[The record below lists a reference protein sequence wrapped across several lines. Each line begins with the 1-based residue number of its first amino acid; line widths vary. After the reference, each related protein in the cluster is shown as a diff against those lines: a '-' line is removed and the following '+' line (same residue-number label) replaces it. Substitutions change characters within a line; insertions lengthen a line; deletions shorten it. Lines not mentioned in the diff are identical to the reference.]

1 MQHNTANPGPLFAT
15 PTAATEPF
23 INLIDFQSAARLPY
37 WEWFTEFAVARG
49 VSYKN
54 FVMNTQQ
61 LPATLANWRLHPQSP
76 WAFRNVDRLLP
87 VATIKAATARTLPE
101 GTPLNLSKFKF
112 EWQGRQ
118 RNLAEVIETSNTDAF
133 IVLHDGRIVA
143 ERYINGD
150 AKTRHIMFSVSKSV
164 TASLCG
170 ALVAAGNLDPEAA
183 VTTYIPEVASSVYGD
198 CTVRHVL
205 DMTVA
210 INFVEDYLDPKGDFA
225 RYRVA
230 TGWNPPGAIPF
241 THGLHGFLTTLKRGS
256 GEHGTRFDYVSP
268 NSDLLGWIVE
278 RAGGA
283 TFADLVARHLWQPIG
298 AETDA
303 YVAVDA
309 EGAARA
315 AGGMC
320 MSLRDA
326 ARFGDMLASHGRVDG
341 NQVIPGAWIDD
352 IVNNGNPAAWQAGK
366 MTHLFPNGKYRSKW
380 YVPGDPPGAFCA
392 IGIHG
397 QWIYIDP
404 KSKTVIVKQS
414 SQALPLE
421 NDTDQLLLSAYRA
434 ISRHYGS

>member
-1 MQHNTANPGPLFAT
+1 
-15 PTAATEPF
+15 
-23 INLIDFQSAARLPY
+23 
-37 WEWFTEFAVARG
+37 
-49 VSYKN
+49 
-54 FVMNTQQ
+54 MNTSQ

-76 WAFRNVDRLLP
+76 WAFRNVDKLLP
-87 VATIKAATARTLPE
+87 VAAIPAAAAQPLAAGTA
-101 GTPLNLSKFKF
+101 LNLDQLKIT
-112 EWQGRQ
+112 WQDNQ
-118 RNLAEVIETSNTDAF
+118 QSLAQVIDNTNTDAF

-164 TASLCG
+164 TAILCG
-170 ALVAAGNLDPEAA
+170 ALVGSGKLNPDAP
-183 VTTYIPEVASSVYGD
+183 VTAYIPEVANSVYGD

-241 THGLHGFLTTLKRGS
+241 THGLQGFLATLKRGT
-256 GEHGTRFDYVSP
+256 GKHGARFDYVSP
-268 NSDLLGWIVE
+268 NSDLLGWIAE

-283 TFADLVARHLWQPIG
+283 SFADLVSRHIWQPIG

-303 YVAVDA
+303 YVTVDA

-320 MSLRDA
+320 IALRDA
-326 ARFGDMLASHGRVDG
+326 ARFGNMLANHGRVNG
-341 NQVIPGAWIDD
+341 KQVIPAEWIDD
-352 IVNNGNPAAWQAGK
+352 IVNNGDPAAWQAGT
-366 MTHLFPNGKYRSKW
+366 MTRLFPNGRYRSKW

-397 QWIYIDP
+397 QWIYVDP
-404 KSKTVIVKQS
+404 KSKIVIVKQS
-414 SQALPLE
+414 SQPIPVDDLTE
-421 NDTDQLLLSAYRA
+421 QLLYATYRA
-434 ISRHYGS
+434 ISQHYE